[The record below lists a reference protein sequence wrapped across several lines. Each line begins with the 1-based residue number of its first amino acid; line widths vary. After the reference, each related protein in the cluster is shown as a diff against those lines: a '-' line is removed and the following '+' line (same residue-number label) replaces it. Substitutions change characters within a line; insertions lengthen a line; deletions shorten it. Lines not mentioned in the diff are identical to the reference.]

1 MSILECIQ
9 EANTNA
15 GIKGLSFAQ
24 LQEFNAFKDSFTFLE
39 YPRNV
44 VVPFTLRGVIKNNRK
59 KKIIPLQGWVLTRL
73 REDTNDFKSVKIEP
87 DYIQPMRALA
97 EKFIVQLL
105 ETDVTDPEQEDVSYS
120 VNPEYM
126 FLDAHLFGVS
136 YQVNWPV
143 AGKIC

>member
-1 MSILECIQ
+1 MSILDAIE

-15 GIKGLSFAQ
+15 GIKHLSFAQ

-44 VVPFTLRGVIKNNRK
+44 VVPYALRGVIKNNRK

-73 REDTNDFKSVKIEP
+73 RQDTNDFRSLEIEP

-105 ETDVTDPEQEDVSYS
+105 ETDVTDSEQEDVSYS
-120 VNPEYM
+120 INPEYM

-136 YQVNWPV
+136 YTVNWPV
-143 AGKIC
+143 HGKIC